1 MRWKVFFTV
10 LLCATLIISQS
21 VKAQDD
27 DSVTQA
33 DDEIINNDDYDV
45 DTDVDTDVVVNED
58 TVPEQDVEEVISDDV
73 AEPDAEEIVEEV
85 VEEEHIADTESLEEN
100 VVHDDV
106 ENSDVIVS
114 RMTPNV
120 QPSSRSGNYA
130 DGLWL
135 DNLDVSGNDANY
147 NWGKLIFYD
156 FFFYKESFLRIFL

>member
-27 DSVTQA
+27 EDSVTQA

-45 DTDVDTDVVVNED
+45 DTDVDTDVVANED
-58 TVPEQDVEEVISDDV
+58 AAPEPDAEEVISDDL
-73 AEPDAEEIVEEV
+73 AEPEAEEVVEEV
-85 VEEEHIADTESLEEN
+85 VEEEHAADTESLEEN
-100 VVHDDV
+100 IVHDDV

-147 NWGKLIFYD
+147 NWGKLI
-156 FFFYKESFLRIFL
+156 L